1 MPKHHDR
8 TVGVGITANAILVEY
23 SLALNDRTLAED
35 LYPFSGEI
43 DLAGGVDQLYKEYA
57 NRYGPRMAADL
68 KVWLNRQAVPLTYAG
83 SQLVKEKDHLR
94 YQFQFRGAL
103 PLASDSHQVDQQLV
117 VEDQAFASQPGDFRI
132 AVRGDDGIK
141 ISASNVNRFPEAAR
155 PVTLQGLN
163 NDQEREQRT
172 ARVTFRTIGK
182 PSQAEQPQVPAS
194 PAELQIRGD
203 EGGEDSLKLLKLINS
218 NFGLVLVLALGF
230 LYGAMHALQPGHGKT
245 LVAAYLVG
253 ERGTVLHALY
263 LGAVTTFTHTSI
275 VFLLALVRLA
285 FPEGERLQ
293 ADLHFG
299 LVLGCGL
306 IVTLMG
312 FWLLLR
318 RLSGQAD
325 HVHLFGG
332 HHHHHQDGHVHH
344 HEHTYSPQS
353 GDPQRSTNRVG
364 WWALTTLGITGGL
377 VPCLDALLLL
387 LLTWST
393 GHRRLGLWMVLAF
406 SLGLASVLVAV
417 GIMVVKFKRFA
428 TSRWGEGRLVKALP
442 ILGALITLGLGLWMC
457 WDALNQ
463 RPKQTGQI
471 AVQEV
476 RSE

>member
-8 TVGVGITANAILVEY
+8 TVGVRITANAILVDY

-57 NRYGPRMAADL
+57 NRYGPRIAADL
-68 KVWLNRQAVPLTYAG
+68 KMLLNDRAIPMTYAG

-94 YQFQFRGAL
+94 YEFQFKGPL
-103 PLASDSHQVDQQLV
+103 PPASDSHQVDHHLV

-132 AVRGDDGIK
+132 AVRGDEGIK
-141 ISASNVNRFPEAAR
+141 VIQSNVNRFPEAAR

-163 NDQEREQRT
+163 SDQEREQRT
-172 ARVTFRTIGK
+172 ARVTFRTIG
-182 PSQAEQPQVPAS
+182 PPQPNQSQAPES
-194 PAELQIRGD
+194 PTELQIQGA
-203 EGGEDSLKLLKLINS
+203 GGEDSLKLLKLINS
-218 NFGLVLVLALGF
+218 NFGLALVLALGF

-263 LGAVTTFTHTSI
+263 LGAVTSFSHTSI

-293 ADLHFG
+293 AELHFG
-299 LVLGCGL
+299 LVLGYGL

-318 RLSGQAD
+318 RLSGEAD

-332 HHHHHQDGHVHH
+332 HDHHHHGHAHH
-344 HEHTYSPQS
+344 HEHPHNPQS

-387 LLTWST
+387 LFTWST

-417 GIMVVKFKRFA
+417 GILVVKFKRFA
-428 TSRWGEGRLVKALP
+428 TSHWGEGRLVRALP

-457 WDALNQ
+457 WDALSQ
-463 RPKQTGQI
+463 RPKQTSQI
-471 AVQEV
+471 AVQEA